1 MGAEQYCEFG
11 KGKTM
16 SEAFVAVVEQALYE
30 HGHGGYSGTIAEKG
44 SVRDIN
50 MKVPEPMIKARKGD
64 VVQAAEDFAYYLM
77 EEAIDDPEKNVWW
90 DDKWGPS
97 AGFHV
102 EGDIY
107 CFFGWAS
114 S

>member
-1 MGAEQYCEFG
+1 MGAEQFVEFG
-11 KGKTM
+11 RGKNM
-16 SEAFVAVVEQALYE
+16 QEAFEKVHEQALYE
-30 HGHGGYSGTIAEKG
+30 YGHGGYSGSIAEKG
-44 SVRDIN
+44 SVRAIN
-50 MKVPEPMIKARKGD
+50 MPVPQPMIDARDGD
-64 VVQAAEDFAYYLM
+64 IIQAAEDFAYYCM
-77 EEAIDDPEKNVWW
+77 DNEDKWW

-102 EGDIY
+102 KDDIY